1 VEGGGFSTLVIKL
14 WMNDNY
20 VIKTHEN
27 FCNVYKNNFIDGIL
41 KNEVVVKE
49 KILLLEMPTL
59 FFFIGFY
66 VG

>member
-1 VEGGGFSTLVIKL
+1 
-14 WMNDNY
+14 MNDNY

-49 KILLLEMPTL
+49 KNLLLEMPTL
-59 FFFIGFY
+59 FFS
-66 VG
+66 